1 MHCFHENWVI
11 KNAFSLKKGRI
22 GLEKPETLVLIVTS
36 SVIDKKLEIY
46 KNLEIELEIDRNL
59 ENKLKIYSYFKQ
71 GCIAANSLVEVD
83 N

>member
-59 ENKLKIYSYFKQ
+59 ENFEY
-71 GCIAANSLVEVD
+71 V
-83 N
+83 